1 MTKYINWDI
10 IWIYCEKVV
19 KVPQHIVKGGCT
31 VLVKKRDGRKVQYD
45 ENKIINAINKAN
57 AEVTESERVT
67 HEKILEIVSE
77 VETTLKNNLTVEG
90 IQDFIEQK
98 LMEDNKYVLAKKYI
112 IYRYK
117 RALVRKANTTDDSI
131 LSLISNKNKEVG
143 EENSNKN
150 ASVASTQRD
159 LIAGE
164 VSKDLSRRILLPEKL
179 RKAHDDGVLHFHDMD
194 YFLQPIFN
202 CCLINI
208 KDMLENGTVMNG
220 KLIESPKSFQVACT
234 IMTQIIAAVASSQ
247 YGGQSVNIKH
257 LGKYLRRSKEKY
269 LKQIKEK
276 FEGELTED
284 LLEKLVDERLKDE
297 LKSGVQTIQYQINTL
312 MTTNGQSPFVTL
324 FLEIDENDPYKEEAA
339 MIIEEVLKQRYEA
352 VSYTHLTLPTKRI
365 V

>member
-19 KVPQHIVKGGCT
+19 EAPQHIVKGGCT

-257 LGKYLRRSKEKY
+257 LGNC
-269 LKQIKEK
+269 
-276 FEGELTED
+276 
-284 LLEKLVDERLKDE
+284 LLY
-297 LKSGVQTIQYQINTL
+297 T
-312 MTTNGQSPFVTL
+312 SPSPR
-324 FLEIDENDPYKEEAA
+324 D
-339 MIIEEVLKQRYEA
+339 
-352 VSYTHLTLPTKRI
+352 
-365 V
+365 

>member
-1 MTKYINWDI
+1 M
-10 IWIYCEKVV
+10 
-19 KVPQHIVKGGCT
+19 
-31 VLVKKRDGRKVQYD
+31 LVKKRDGRKVQYD

-57 AEVTESERVT
+57 AEVTESERVS

-179 RKAHDDGVLHFHDMD
+179 RKAHDDLS
-194 YFLQPIFN
+194 
-202 CCLINI
+202 LIHI
-208 KDMLENGTVMNG
+208 
-220 KLIESPKSFQVACT
+220 
-234 IMTQIIAAVASSQ
+234 
-247 YGGQSVNIKH
+247 
-257 LGKYLRRSKEKY
+257 
-269 LKQIKEK
+269 
-276 FEGELTED
+276 
-284 LLEKLVDERLKDE
+284 
-297 LKSGVQTIQYQINTL
+297 
-312 MTTNGQSPFVTL
+312 
-324 FLEIDENDPYKEEAA
+324 
-339 MIIEEVLKQRYEA
+339 
-352 VSYTHLTLPTKRI
+352 
-365 V
+365 